1 MTNEPTAGRVQ
12 SGAASETRGSHSV
25 LKLEVLGTSFS
36 ITADEDEAY
45 LQKVLA
51 QYRAA
56 VENTKNISGINEPL
70 NIAVL
75 TGFLLCDEIN
85 KIKQQLDSES
95 VEVSERT
102 INLIA
107 KLDQALEAYGND

>member
-1 MTNEPTAGRVQ
+1 MANE
-12 SGAASETRGSHSV
+12 
-25 LKLEVLGTSFS
+25 LCLDILGTSFT
-36 ITADEDEAY
+36 ITADEDEEY
-45 LQKVLA
+45 LRKVLT

-85 KIKQQLDSES
+85 KIKQQLEDES
-95 VEVSERT
+95 IEVSERT
-102 INLIA
+102 MNLIA
-107 KLDQALEAYGND
+107 NLDRALERYG

>member
-1 MTNEPTAGRVQ
+1 MAND
-12 SGAASETRGSHSV
+12 
-25 LKLEVLGTSFS
+25 LCLDILGTSFT
-36 ITADEDEAY
+36 ITVEEDEAY
-45 LQKVLA
+45 LRKVLA

-85 KIKQQLDSES
+85 KIKRQLEDES
-95 VEVSERT
+95 IQVSERT
-102 INLIA
+102 MNLIA
-107 KLDQALEAYGND
+107 ALDQALERYGE